1 MSPCNPHKRRRS
13 FTFRTRKL
21 LFFSHL
27 CPPYTNN
34 PNKRYRSM
42 THKAFAFTKKWPRKQ
57 NADSCVKG
65 RGGEPQFLRELP
77 ERTSRARTGGREG
90 RGEGRGRARR
100 EDEGREFYMS
110 RLFLFFI
117 YKKKKKRQSYL
128 KKRKL
133 YKRRNV
139 SSIYRGSREVLQR
152 GGTGKPKDL
161 PC

>member
-1 MSPCNPHKRRRS
+1 
-13 FTFRTRKL
+13 
-21 LFFSHL
+21 
-27 CPPYTNN
+27 
-34 PNKRYRSM
+34 M

-110 RLFLFFI
+110 RLFLFFYLQEKKEKTI
-117 YKKKKKRQSYL
+117 ILKKKK
-128 KKRKL
+128 
-133 YKRRNV
+133 V
-139 SSIYRGSREVLQR
+139 I
-152 GGTGKPKDL
+152 
-161 PC
+161 